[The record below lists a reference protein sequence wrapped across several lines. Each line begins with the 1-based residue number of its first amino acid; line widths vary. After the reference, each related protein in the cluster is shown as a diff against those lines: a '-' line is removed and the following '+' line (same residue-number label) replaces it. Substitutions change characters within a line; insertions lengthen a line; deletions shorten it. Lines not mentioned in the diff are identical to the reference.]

1 VAKASA
7 KKPVKKVAKKA
18 AAQRRV
24 HQATL
29 SVGEIVL
36 PKTQAA
42 VAITIRRRGERGTMA
57 AAGELLI
64 SRGGVRWRPENGKR
78 WRILSW
84 VQFAKVM
91 ES

>member
-1 VAKASA
+1 MAKASA
-7 KKPVKKVAKKA
+7 KKPVKKVAA
-18 AAQRRV
+18 PRRV

-42 VAITIRRRGERGTMA
+42 VAITIRRRGEGGTMG

-91 ES
+91 EF